1 MFSLGW
7 QETAAIFII
16 ALLLFGPK
24 KLPELGKNVAK
35 ALGEFRRASSEL
47 KYTWDQQMR
56 ELERETQEVKEASA
70 QIENEIHSYTYDSS
84 YSYDESDPY
93 HHDAYGSM
101 DGSHTASLEGAY
113 EGSHEGATVASSD
126 MPSSSHTNES
136 ASAVEGA
143 DSSLSPVNAGEHSPV
158 ESHPVP
164 HKGDA

>member
-70 QIENEIHSYTYDSS
+70 QIESEIHSYTYDSS

-93 HHDAYGSM
+93 HAAYGSM
-101 DGSHTASLEGAY
+101 DGSHTASLKGAH
-113 EGSHEGATVASSD
+113 EGSHEGASIASSD

-143 DSSLSPVNAGEHSPV
+143 DSSLSPVTSGEHST
-158 ESHPVP
+158 EAHAAA
-164 HKGDA
+164 HKGEA